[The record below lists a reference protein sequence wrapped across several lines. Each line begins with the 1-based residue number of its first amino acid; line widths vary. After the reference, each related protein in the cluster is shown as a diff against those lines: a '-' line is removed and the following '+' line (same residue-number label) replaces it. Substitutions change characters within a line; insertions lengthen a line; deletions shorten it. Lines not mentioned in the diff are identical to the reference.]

1 MKTKKAVQYIEH
13 YENAIVHEAKR
24 RGVDGVIC
32 GRIDHPAMKQIDGVT
47 YAKLSILLPRI
58 TNAAY
63 LDRRLILSFTSY
75 FELPDT

>member
-47 YAKLSILLPRI
+47 YAKLSILLF
-58 TNAAY
+58 
-63 LDRRLILSFTSY
+63 LMLCH
-75 FELPDT
+75 